1 MAVTSTWHGQ
11 KLTARRRMMVPRAA
25 KTQPPLS
32 PLTSLHKLPPRRCA
46 NALTGGSSTGSTPL
60 NPDTP
65 WPHPPLSPPVNSTNC
80 RTRRRTVTEV
90 VAAPSP
96 DRDRPALHDAAPPV
110 IGHPHRPPHR
120 PFTDPFIAP
129 FIDGF
134 TGRLHRSLNRP
145 LIHCNVAGISR
156 RHVLKLCPPLSRM
169 IDEIRVGRISFT
181 CSMNFSVAL

>member
-1 MAVTSTWHGQ
+1 M
-11 KLTARRRMMVPRAA
+11 
-25 KTQPPLS
+25 
-32 PLTSLHKLPPRRCA
+32 
-46 NALTGGSSTGSTPL
+46 
-60 NPDTP
+60 
-65 WPHPPLSPPVNSTNC
+65 NSTNC

-90 VAAPSP
+90 ATAPSP
-96 DRDRPALHDAAPPV
+96 DRDRPLLTT
-110 IGHPHRPPHR
+110 PHRPPSATLTDR
-120 PFTDPFIAP
+120 FTDLFIDR

-181 CSMNFSVAL
+181 CSMNFNVAL